1 MPDTEDRW
9 DSRRPRRGDS
19 RPEPRLEQRL
29 DQWMSAGRQLVDGV
43 AGTRP
48 GSRGDGRPGG
58 ALRLNQVGRWVETKL
73 DWLLEDDEAWRE
85 SWEEPDRA
93 RRQPEAS
100 RLTDSRLTDSR
111 PVQPS
116 RSRRQPL
123 QAISR
128 RTAPVQASSQTSLQA
143 SAQSPAQPVQQP
155 DPSQLQD
162 WPEDDSFTVNR
173 WSRTDS
179 WPGCATSTWLA
190 RAFPSLTFTKRIC
203 PAPIWRMRRL
213 TAAA

>member
-100 RLTDSRLTDSR
+100 RLTDSR

-128 RTAPVQASSQTSLQA
+128 RTAPVQASSQTS
-143 SAQSPAQPVQQP
+143 AQSPTQPVQQP

-173 WSRTDS
+173 WSRTDQ
-179 WPGCATSTWLA
+179 PA
-190 RAFPSLTFTKRIC
+190 RQPSPPDQAASRPVGRTVPRSS
-203 PAPIWRMRRL
+203 RRRFD
-213 TAAA
+213 

>member
-100 RLTDSRLTDSR
+100 RLTDSR

-128 RTAPVQASSQTSLQA
+128 RTAPVQASSQT

-173 WSRTDS
+173 WSRTDQ
-179 WPGCATSTWLA
+179 PA
-190 RAFPSLTFTKRIC
+190 RQPSPPDQAASRPVGRTVPRSS
-203 PAPIWRMRRL
+203 RRRFD
-213 TAAA
+213 

>member
-1 MPDTEDRW
+1 MPDSEDRW

-100 RLTDSRLTDSR
+100 RLTDSR

-116 RSRRQPL
+116 RPRRQPL

-128 RTAPVQASSQTSLQA
+128 RTAPAQASS
-143 SAQSPAQPVQQP
+143 QSPAQPVQQP

-173 WSRTDS
+173 WSRTDQ
-179 WPGCATSTWLA
+179 PA
-190 RAFPSLTFTKRIC
+190 RQPSPPDQAASR
-203 PAPIWRMRRL
+203 PVGRAVPRSSRRRFD
-213 TAAA
+213 

>member
-48 GSRGDGRPGG
+48 GSRGDGRSGG

-100 RLTDSRLTDSR
+100 RLTDSR

-128 RTAPVQASSQTSLQA
+128 RTAPVQAPSQT

-173 WSRTDS
+173 WSRTDQ
-179 WPGCATSTWLA
+179 PA
-190 RAFPSLTFTKRIC
+190 RQPSPPDQAASR
-203 PAPIWRMRRL
+203 PVGRAVPRSSRRRFD
-213 TAAA
+213 

>member
-9 DSRRPRRGDS
+9 DSRRPRRGDP

-48 GSRGDGRPGG
+48 GSRGDGRSGG
-58 ALRLNQVGRWVETKL
+58 TLRLNQVGRWVETKL

-100 RLTDSRLTDSR
+100 RLTDSR

-128 RTAPVQASSQTSLQA
+128 RTAPVQAPSQT

-173 WSRTDS
+173 WTRTDQ
-179 WPGCATSTWLA
+179 PA
-190 RAFPSLTFTKRIC
+190 RQPSPPDQAASRPVGRTVPRSS
-203 PAPIWRMRRL
+203 RRRFD
-213 TAAA
+213 

>member
-9 DSRRPRRGDS
+9 DSRRPRRGDA

-100 RLTDSRLTDSR
+100 RSNDGR
-111 PVQPS
+111 PMQPS
-116 RSRRQPL
+116 PARRQPL

-128 RTAPVQASSQTSLQA
+128 RAAAAQPP
-143 SAQSPAQPVQQP
+143 AQSQSQPGQQS
-155 DPSQLQD
+155 DLSQQQD

-173 WSRTDS
+173 WSRADLPAWQPS
-179 WPGCATSTWLA
+179 PPDQAASRPVG
-190 RAFPSLTFTKRIC
+190 RAVPRSS
-203 PAPIWRMRRL
+203 RRRFD
-213 TAAA
+213 

>member
-1 MPDTEDRW
+1 MSDTENRRDR
-9 DSRRPRRGDS
+9 RRPRRGDS

-73 DWLLEDDEAWRE
+73 DWLLEDDEAWPE

-100 RLTDSRLTDSR
+100 RFMDRRVTDSRLTDSR
-111 PVQPS
+111 PVEPS
-116 RSRRQPL
+116 RPRRQPL

-128 RTAPVQASSQTSLQA
+128 RHRPSVDLQPFDEWPKDESFRLACWRRFDVSPDVPSPRSLGVQGEDWATISLA
-143 SAQSPAQPVQQP
+143 ETRPLPRSTRRRSP
-155 DPSQLQD
+155 
-162 WPEDDSFTVNR
+162 
-173 WSRTDS
+173 
-179 WPGCATSTWLA
+179 
-190 RAFPSLTFTKRIC
+190 
-203 PAPIWRMRRL
+203 
-213 TAAA
+213 

>member
-100 RLTDSRLTDSR
+100 RLTDSR

-128 RTAPVQASSQTSLQA
+128 RTTPAQASSQT

-173 WSRTDS
+173 WSRTDQ
-179 WPGCATSTWLA
+179 PA
-190 RAFPSLTFTKRIC
+190 RQPSPPDQAASRPVGRTVPRSS
-203 PAPIWRMRRL
+203 RRRFD
-213 TAAA
+213 

>member
-48 GSRGDGRPGG
+48 GSRGDGRSGG

-100 RLTDSRLTDSR
+100 RLTDSR

-128 RTAPVQASSQTSLQA
+128 RTAPVQASSQTS
-143 SAQSPAQPVQQP
+143 AQSPVQPVQQP

-173 WSRTDS
+173 WSRTDQ
-179 WPGCATSTWLA
+179 PA
-190 RAFPSLTFTKRIC
+190 RQPSPPDQAASRPVGRTVPRSS
-203 PAPIWRMRRL
+203 RRRFD
-213 TAAA
+213 

>member
-9 DSRRPRRGDS
+9 DSRRPRRGDA

-100 RLTDSRLTDSR
+100 RSNDGR
-111 PVQPS
+111 PMQPS
-116 RSRRQPL
+116 PARRQPL

-128 RTAPVQASSQTSLQA
+128 RAAAAQPP
-143 SAQSPAQPVQQP
+143 AQSQSQPVQQP
-155 DPSQLQD
+155 DLSQQQD

-173 WSRTDS
+173 WSRADL
-179 WPGCATSTWLA
+179 PA
-190 RAFPSLTFTKRIC
+190 RQPSPPDQAASR
-203 PAPIWRMRRL
+203 PVGRAVPRSSRRRFD
-213 TAAA
+213 

>member
-1 MPDTEDRW
+1 MPDSEDRW

-100 RLTDSRLTDSR
+100 RLTDSR

-128 RTAPVQASSQTSLQA
+128 RTAPVQAPSQT

-173 WSRTDS
+173 WSRTDQ
-179 WPGCATSTWLA
+179 PA
-190 RAFPSLTFTKRIC
+190 RQPSPPDQAASR
-203 PAPIWRMRRL
+203 PVGRAVPRSSRRRFD
-213 TAAA
+213 

>member
-100 RLTDSRLTDSR
+100 RFTESRLTDSRLTDSR

-128 RTAPVQASSQTSLQA
+128 RTAPVQASSQTS
-143 SAQSPAQPVQQP
+143 AQSPAQPVQQP

-173 WSRTDS
+173 WSRTDQ
-179 WPGCATSTWLA
+179 PA
-190 RAFPSLTFTKRIC
+190 RQPSPPDQAASR
-203 PAPIWRMRRL
+203 PVGRAVPRSSRRRFD
-213 TAAA
+213 

>member
-9 DSRRPRRGDS
+9 DSRRPRRGDA

-100 RLTDSRLTDSR
+100 RFTESRLTDSR

-116 RSRRQPL
+116 RPRREPL

-128 RTAPVQASSQTSLQA
+128 RTAPAQASSQA

-155 DPSQLQD
+155 DLSQQQD

-173 WSRTDS
+173 WSRADQ
-179 WPGCATSTWLA
+179 PA
-190 RAFPSLTFTKRIC
+190 RQPSPPDQAASR
-203 PAPIWRMRRL
+203 PVGRAVPRSSRRRFD
-213 TAAA
+213 